1 MLAVVIILNVMKK
14 HFVITSLP
22 VRLPFQSTILY
33 SFLLYYFKVDSL
45 YWGIFITLYSIL
57 WIIAIVV
64 KCNEIKVDLNA
75 TKDDEKKIV
84 KQSKFQDKLNELMK
98 NKVSE

>member
-1 MLAVVIILNVMKK
+1 MKK
-14 HFVITSLP
+14 HFVITNLP

-33 SFLLYYFKVDSL
+33 SFLLYYFQVDSL

-64 KCNEIKVDLNA
+64 KFNEIKVDLNA
-75 TKDDEKKIV
+75 TKDEEKNIF
-84 KQSKFQDKLNELMK
+84 KQSKFQEKLNELMK
-98 NKVSE
+98 TKASE